1 MPDAEISSFLVAI
14 LQFKFLFPTAY
25 TVAKMTITFLF
36 ATQAKIFLTKKTLK
50 IGYYCLCVYLGCE
63 SANVSC

>member
-36 ATQAKIFLTKKTLK
+36 ATQAKIFLTNKTLNW
-50 IGYYCLCVYLGCE
+50 ILLSVCLFRL
-63 SANVSC
+63 

>member
-36 ATQAKIFLTKKTLK
+36 AT
-50 IGYYCLCVYLGCE
+50 
-63 SANVSC
+63 

>member
-36 ATQAKIFLTKKTLK
+36 ATQAKIFLTLNW
-50 IGYYCLCVYLGCE
+50 ILLSVCLFRL
-63 SANVSC
+63 